1 MGAFACATFPKEEVS
16 LVCDHGDGGMYEKYV
31 VIGSAEGK
39 AYHYGIVESELSV
52 VFVTN
57 ECGLALGKVGIGL
70 KDAGQGACWRR
81 YVYCIA
87 SFV

>member
-1 MGAFACATFPKEEVS
+1 MGAFAGAAFSKKEES
-16 LVCDHGDGGMYEKYV
+16 LVSDHGDGGMYEKYV

-57 ECGLALGKVGIGL
+57 EGGLALGKVGIGL

-81 YVYCIA
+81 YMYCIA